1 MKLLIV
7 ESPSKAKTIN
17 QYLGKDFIVIS
28 SYGHIRGL
36 PSEEGSV
43 RPDEDFAMTYTIMD
57 RSEKRVSDII
67 KNVKKCDEVYLATDP
82 DREGEAISWHI
93 IESLKERKALPKG
106 LPIKR
111 VVFHEITK
119 TAVQQAIKNSRDIDT
134 NLVQAQQARQALD
147 YLVGF
152 TLSPVLWRK
161 LPGSRSAGRVQSV
174 ALRIICDREEEIE
187 KFVTQEYWSIE
198 GVFQKSKKTFS
209 ATLTNF
215 MGKKLD
221 KFAIPNEK
229 KAKDIVS
236 RLEGL
241 KYSVANIEKKQVSR
255 SPQPPFTTSTLIQEA
270 ARKLGFSAKKTS
282 RMAQDLYEGQE
293 VDGKTLGL
301 ITYMRTDSVS
311 ISAEALAATR
321 DHIENSFG
329 GKYLPKNPKAYKTKT
344 KNAQEAHEAIRPTN
358 IGLTPREAKPYLDS
372 DHFRL
377 YELIWKRLVASQMEN
392 ALFDQVSIDISSED
406 NKNTFRA
413 SGSTMVFD
421 GFYKLYIEDKDDA
434 ENKDEQ
440 KLPVLDKDENLKL
453 DKINPEQHFT
463 QPPPRYSEA
472 SLVKKM
478 EELGIGRPST
488 YPTIISI
495 LQDREYVRIDKKRF
509 FPESKGRLVIAF
521 LLKFFTRYVEYDFT
535 AKLEDE
541 LDDISNGEIE
551 WKQVLRD
558 FWNPFKSKTDEVMEI
573 KKSDVTSQ
581 IEENIKDY
589 IFDGLEKNKE
599 GERKCPDC
607 KTGTL
612 HLKTGKFGAF
622 VGCSNYPTC
631 KYIHKVGTSQGEDEP
646 DGGAGSSNAF
656 PIILGND
663 ENDSEIS
670 IRKGPYGIYIQRT
683 KGKDIK
689 RVGLPKGVMIDQ
701 VTMEY
706 ANNMLSLP
714 RVIGPHPEDGK
725 NVNAG
730 IGRFGPYVEHN
741 KVYKSIKNDDP
752 ITITLESALHL
763 LSQPSKPRFAR
774 KKKT

>member
-57 RSEKRVSDII
+57 RSEKRVADII

-106 LPIKR
+106 LPVKR

-174 ALRIICDREEEIE
+174 ALRVICDREEEIE
-187 KFVTQEYWSIE
+187 KFITQEYWSIE

-209 ATLTNF
+209 ATLTHF

-221 KFAIPNEK
+221 KFAIPNDK

-236 RLEGL
+236 RLEDL
-241 KYSVANIEKKQVSR
+241 KYSVAKIEKKQVSR
-255 SPQPPFTTSTLIQEA
+255 SPQPPFTTSTIIQEA

-321 DHIENSFG
+321 EHIESSFG
-329 GKYLPKNPKAYKTKT
+329 SKYLPKSPKAYKTKT

-358 IGLTPREAKPYLDS
+358 ISLTPRDVKPYLDS

-392 ALFDQVSIDISSED
+392 ALFDQVGVDISSED
-406 NKNTFRA
+406 NKHTFRA

-434 ENKDEQ
+434 ESKDEQ
-440 KLPVLDKDENLKL
+440 KLPVLDKDENLIL

-541 LDDISNGEIE
+541 LDDISNGEVE

-589 IFDGLEKNKE
+589 IFDGLEINKE

-622 VGCSNYPTC
+622 VGCSNYPNC
-631 KYIHKVGTSQGEDEP
+631 KYIHKVGTSQAEDEQEA
-646 DGGAGSSNAF
+646 GAGGGNTF
-656 PIILGND
+656 PMILGND
-663 ENDSEIS
+663 ENGSEIS

-683 KGKDIK
+683 LGKDIK
-689 RVGLPKGVMIDQ
+689 RVGLPKGVMVDQ
-701 VTMEY
+701 VTMAY

-714 RVIGPHPEDGK
+714 RVLGPHPEDGK

-763 LSQPSKPRFAR
+763 LSQPSKPRFGR
-774 KKKT
+774 KKK